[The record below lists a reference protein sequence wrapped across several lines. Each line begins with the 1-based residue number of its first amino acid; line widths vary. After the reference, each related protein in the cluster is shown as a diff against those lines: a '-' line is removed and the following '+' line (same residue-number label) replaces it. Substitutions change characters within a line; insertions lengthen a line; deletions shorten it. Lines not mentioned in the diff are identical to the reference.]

1 MNAKP
6 KTKHTNMNLRCSIA
20 FFLLFITISL
30 SGCNKN
36 HLSITFKN
44 VFIQNYRTEEKS
56 VLFYIQAVN
65 GTREDVFLFAK
76 SDTAAAENPG
86 FFLLSNE
93 FYTGAV
99 KLEVSGGDET
109 KKIARNSTAY
119 YLLFLDEQKIQSLL
133 KNYPGQKYP
142 HQDIVDFLKRGNYSL
157 VYISFA
163 GPGTQNVLKSDLF
176 KTIEIHSPDT
186 IQKLLAPY

>member
-6 KTKHTNMNLRCSIA
+6 MTKRTNMNLRCSIA

-30 SGCNKN
+30 SGCNKS

-44 VFIQNYRTEEKS
+44 VFIQNYRTEEES

-76 SDTAAAENPG
+76 SDTATAENPG
-86 FFLLSNE
+86 FFLVSNE
-93 FYTGAV
+93 FYSGAV
-99 KLEVSGGDET
+99 KLEVSGGDEE
-109 KKIARNSTAY
+109 KKIKSGGAAY
-119 YLLFLDEQKIQSLL
+119 FLLFLDEQKIQSLL
-133 KNYPGQKYP
+133 KNYTAEKYS
-142 HQDIVDFLKRGNYSL
+142 HQALVEFLKRGNYSL
-157 VYISFA
+157 VYISYKE
-163 GPGTQNVLKSDLF
+163 PGTQNVLKPDSF

-186 IQKLLAPY
+186 IQKLLAP